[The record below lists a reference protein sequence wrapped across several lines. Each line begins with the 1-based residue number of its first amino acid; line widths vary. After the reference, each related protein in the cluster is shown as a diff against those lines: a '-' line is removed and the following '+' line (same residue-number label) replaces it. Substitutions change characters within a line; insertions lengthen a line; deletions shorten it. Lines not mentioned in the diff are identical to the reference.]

1 MIKADDVV
9 LHKPSGETWV
19 VCGVDHAAGEL
30 IPCGYPFPTVA
41 KLADCEL
48 VSPSKTTK
56 QPREFKDCLLGH
68 GLDRFVENPTIS
80 RGLMWASAPTQQREE
95 KDREH

>member
-19 VCGVDHAAGEL
+19 VCGVDRAASEL
-30 IPCGYPFPTVA
+30 IPCGYPFPTIA

-56 QPREFKDCLLGH
+56 QPRSSRIAYWNMDLAGLLKSRIDTMRA
-68 GLDRFVENPTIS
+68 DRVVGPYN
-80 RGLMWASAPTQQREE
+80 
-95 KDREH
+95 KDRRLSHD

>member
-1 MIKADDVV
+1 MIKAGDLV

-19 VCGVDHAAGEL
+19 VCGVDPAAGEL

-48 VSPSKTTK
+48 VRPSKTTK
-56 QPREFKDCLLGH
+56 QPRELKDCLLKH
-68 GLDRFVENPTIS
+68 GLGRF
-80 RGLMWASAPTQQREE
+80 AEE
-95 KDREH
+95 PD

>member
-1 MIKADDVV
+1 MIKANDLV

-19 VCGVDHAAGEL
+19 VCGVDPAAGEL

-48 VSPSKTTK
+48 VRPSKTTK
-56 QPREFKDCLLGH
+56 QPRELKDCLLKH
-68 GLDRFVENPTIS
+68 GLGRF
-80 RGLMWASAPTQQREE
+80 AEE
-95 KDREH
+95 PD

>member
-1 MIKADDVV
+1 MIKADDLV

-19 VCGVDHAAGEL
+19 VCGVDPAAGEL

-48 VSPSKTTK
+48 VRPSKTTK
-56 QPREFKDCLLGH
+56 QPRELKDCLLKP
-68 GLDRFVENPTIS
+68 GLGRF
-80 RGLMWASAPTQQREE
+80 AEE
-95 KDREH
+95 QD

>member
-19 VCGVDHAAGEL
+19 VCGVDPAAGEL

-48 VSPSKTTK
+48 VRPSKNTK
-56 QPREFKDCLLGH
+56 QPRELKDCLLKH
-68 GLDRFVENPTIS
+68 GLGRF
-80 RGLMWASAPTQQREE
+80 AEE
-95 KDREH
+95 PD